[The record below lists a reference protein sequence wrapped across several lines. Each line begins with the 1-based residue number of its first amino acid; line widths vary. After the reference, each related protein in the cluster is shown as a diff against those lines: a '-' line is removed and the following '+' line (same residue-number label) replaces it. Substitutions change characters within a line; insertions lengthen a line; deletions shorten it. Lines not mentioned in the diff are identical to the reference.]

1 MNRTQIAK
9 FSMKTP
15 NLRSESHS
23 GSLVK
28 PCWETNSLSQ
38 FSLGA
43 KKQTFLVS
51 KRIQKVG
58 ILVVLQ
64 TPSSTQSQERKNEK
78 RRRISSKRPHLEIH
92 ELENCI
98 MDRLANFVLTL
109 KYPSSRISSFVF
121 WSTFF
126 INVGLTSY
134 LGISASTKA
143 QITCEK
149 PNDRRL
155 TLDFIHHHCF
165 KTALPLPSSSSSS
178 SSACTSSVSF

>member
-1 MNRTQIAK
+1 MANTVFVFTKQFSAQQQDGPRMNRTQIAK

-28 PCWETNSLSQ
+28 PCWETNFLSQ

-78 RRRISSKRPHLEIH
+78 RRRISSKSDGRTFGNPRTRKLQYGPVGKFRPHIK
-92 ELENCI
+92 I
-98 MDRLANFVLTL
+98 
-109 KYPSSRISSFVF
+109 SFVKDKF
-121 WSTFF
+121 VRILVHIFHQRWTD
-126 INVGLTSY
+126 
-134 LGISASTKA
+134 
-143 QITCEK
+143 Q
-149 PNDRRL
+149 
-155 TLDFIHHHCF
+155 
-165 KTALPLPSSSSSS
+165 LPWN
-178 SSACTSSVSF
+178 